1 MSVPLSRVESSDAST
16 AFRVGGEPGIS
27 GIGGTTPEPKTGEAT
42 GPDGVSFDA
51 VLGKLVGEANA
62 RDHAAGAKAEALAAG
77 RLDDLHGTMI
87 AMKEADISMKLVGTV
102 RNKLLDAFHEL
113 WRTSV

>member
-1 MSVPLSRVESSDAST
+1 MNLKVESSDAAT
-16 AFRVGGEPGIS
+16 AFRVGGEPGI
-27 GIGGTTPEPKTGEAT
+27 GGLTGATPETETKAADAA
-42 GPDGVSFDA
+42 GPDGVSFES
-51 VLGKLVGEANA
+51 VLGNLVGQANA
-62 RDHAAGAKAEALAAG
+62 QDHVAGAKAEALATG

-113 WRTSV
+113 WRTTV

>member
-1 MSVPLSRVESSDAST
+1 MSGMRVDFPIEMGAKNT
-16 AFRVGGEPGIS
+16 LNIGGEPGIR
-27 GIGGTTPEPKTGEAT
+27 PEE
-42 GPDGVSFDA
+42 GVSGTSGSSAAAPEGISFSD
-51 VLGKLVGEANA
+51 LLEKTVGEANKM
-62 RDHAAGAKAEALAAG
+62 DAAASAKAQSLAEG
-77 RLDDLHGTMI
+77 RIDDLHGTMI